1 MSVQLQGFDEL
12 VQELTNAPKDM
23 RDDGMVIVSEETEGA
38 AIEIAN
44 EYAKRVKGR
53 GTGNLVKRV
62 KTSYPAEAVLI
73 GIVQSRSPDSPLF
86 EFGTKERKTAN
97 GANRGRMPKQEPGV
111 TPVIATKRRARM
123 VRRLIEMVRGYG
135 FEISGQ

>member
-44 EYAKRVKGR
+44 EYAKRVK
-53 GTGNLVKRV
+53 
-62 KTSYPAEAVLI
+62 TSYPAESVLI
-73 GIVQSRSPDSPLF
+73 GIVQSSSPDSHLF